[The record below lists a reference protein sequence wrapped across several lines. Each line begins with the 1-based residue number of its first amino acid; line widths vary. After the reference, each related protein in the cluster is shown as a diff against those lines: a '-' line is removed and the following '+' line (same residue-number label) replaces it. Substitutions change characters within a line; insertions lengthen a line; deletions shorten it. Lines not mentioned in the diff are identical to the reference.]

1 MENSLL
7 MCTEAPFSLNY
18 LIYIQNIFLN
28 QKRSKAEYRY
38 PFIPLKNIVFKEEFE
53 FHFKNLW
60 DKAIQRLADN
70 RMNELKII
78 SEDKDLVYQ
87 CLFVDSAVSLEEYKK
102 IYQSFIVWWDS
113 FAGRFTIEGSI
124 AEPSDR
130 LYAALANSLTQKEI
144 VPKKQLNIS
153 LIYDEYL
160 LGDLEVSSYFAVI
173 PIRDFFI
180 NSKELLAKLQESIY
194 PTLNG

>member
-7 MCTEAPFSLNY
+7 MCIEAPFSLNY

-28 QKRSKAEYRY
+28 QKNSEEEYRY
-38 PFIPLKNIVFKEEFE
+38 PYILLKNIIFKEEFE
-53 FHFKNLW
+53 FHFKKLW
-60 DKAIQRLADN
+60 NEAFQRLADN

-87 CLFVDSAVSLEEYKK
+87 SLFVDSAVSFEEYKK

-124 AEPSDR
+124 TEPSDG

-153 LIYDEYL
+153 LIYDKYL

-180 NSKELLAKLQESIY
+180 NSKDLLAKLQGSIY
-194 PTLNG
+194 